1 MLSTNEN
8 GEKRINEAWIIL
20 LFITKFEG
28 LTEFDRSFQIS

>member
-8 GEKRINEAWIIL
+8 GDKWINEAWIIL

-28 LTEFDRSFQIS
+28 LTEFVKSFQI